1 MLVHGLVAGTLK
13 TSRKK
18 DRLDVVDDL
27 FNDLEDDTV
36 DGLKG
41 EVQRL
46 GRLVETDTDLEGVSG
61 SRR

>member
-1 MLVHGLVAGTLK
+1 MK